1 MIKRKLTIIGLNLAA
16 LFLLACPT
24 LIRLSADEGVGG
36 VLRNPLK
43 DTTLVGLVDTILSAV
58 IQVGIVVVTFF
69 IVYAGYKYVTAQGNT
84 GKLEKAHEGIKY
96 TLIGSAIVLGA
107 YVIRQIVTDT
117 ITSLV
122 GS

>member
-1 MIKRKLTIIGLNLAA
+1 MKRKITFISFNLFA
-16 LFLLACPT
+16 LFLLAYPT
-24 LIRLSADEGVGG
+24 LVRLSAEEGTGG
-36 VLRNPLK
+36 ILRNPLK
-43 DTTLVGLVDTILSAV
+43 DTTLVGLVNTILSAV

-69 IVYAGYKYVTAQGNT
+69 IIYAGFKYVTARGNT
-84 GKLEKAHEGIKY
+84 SKLKEAHEGIKW